1 MRDYAARLVWPDF
14 VHALADML
22 HARGVHTPLYLV
34 GGAVRDAWLRK
45 PTDDID
51 IVVQSHAIRLA
62 RRVCDWL
69 GADIYVM
76 DRERG
81 VARVFVKQ
89 ADRALSLDF
98 ADQRGATL
106 EDDLR
111 DRDFTMNAMA
121 ADLLG
126 DIGAL
131 VDPLNGESDLKA
143 RILRRCSPD
152 SIAADP
158 IRGLRAVRLS
168 AQFDLA
174 IEPATAADIRRC
186 ADSLRQTSAERI
198 RDEFF
203 KLLGLDRAARGLRVL
218 AHMELLPVLVPAITP
233 ADLPRSLAHVAR
245 LSTLLTSIS
254 RRRTDNTAAAFHPG
268 MLVIQLDRF
277 RPSLQARLGQQ
288 YGNGRNHAQLLAL
301 LALLQDADQA
311 ATVAESLRLSTGEAR
326 ILSQVAGSEFAGLEW
341 SMTRLEQHRFW
352 HRLGDCGIDVILLG
366 AAKLLAAQGAT
377 LDQRD
382 WLRRVDQITQ
392 LLDVWFNQRDTLVKP
407 KLLLTG
413 HDVKRILGIEGGP
426 QIGAALTALREAQVL
441 GELSTRD
448 EACAFVA
455 RLREDASASE
465 PEI

>member
-1 MRDYAARLVWPDF
+1 MSDIPARLAWSDF
-14 VHALADML
+14 VHDLADL
-22 HARGVHTPLYLV
+22 LRARGVQVPLYLV

-51 IVVQSHAIRLA
+51 IVVQSQAIRLA

-81 VARVFVKQ
+81 VARVFVKE
-89 ADRALSLDF
+89 ADRTLCLDF
-98 ADQRGATL
+98 ADQRGTTL

-111 DRDFTMNAMA
+111 DRDFTVNAMA

-131 VDPLNGESDLKA
+131 VDPLDGKRDLRAK
-143 RILRRCSPD
+143 ILRRCSPD

-168 AQFDLA
+168 TQFGLA
-174 IEPATAADIRRC
+174 IEPATAADIRHRTEGI
-186 ADSLRQTSAERI
+186 RETSAERI

-218 AHMELLPVLVPAITP
+218 EHLGLLRMLVPAIAP

-245 LSTLLTSIS
+245 LSTLLAAIS
-254 RRRTDNTAAAFHPG
+254 RRRTDNTAAAFDLG

-277 RPSLQARLGQQ
+277 RSSLQAHLDQE
-288 YGNGRNHAQLLAL
+288 YGNGRKHAQLLVL
-301 LALLQDADQA
+301 SALLQDADQA
-311 ATVAESLRLSTGEAR
+311 ATVAESLRLSTGESR
-326 ILSQVAGSEFAGLEW
+326 ILSRVAGYEFASLDW

-352 HRLGDCGIDVILLG
+352 HRLGDCGVDVILLG
-366 AAKLLAAQGAT
+366 AAKLLATQGVT

-382 WLRRVDQITQ
+382 WLGRVDQITQ

-413 HDVKRILGIEGGP
+413 HDVKRILGIEGGA
-426 QIGAALTALREAQVL
+426 QIGEALTALREAQVL
-441 GELSTRD
+441 GELSTPD
-448 EACAFVA
+448 EAREFVA
-455 RLREDASASE
+455 RLSESA
-465 PEI
+465 

>member
-1 MRDYAARLVWPDF
+1 MSDFATRLAWADF
-14 VHALADML
+14 VHDLADML
-22 HARGVHTPLYLV
+22 RARGVHTPLYLV

-51 IVVQSHAIRLA
+51 IVVQSKAIPLA

-69 GADIYVM
+69 RADIYVM

-81 VARVFVKQ
+81 VARVFVKED
-89 ADRALSLDF
+89 DRTISLDF
-98 ADQRGATL
+98 ADQRGTTL

-131 VDPLNGESDLKA
+131 VDPLDGERDLRAK
-143 RILRRCSPD
+143 ILRRCSPN

-168 AQFDLA
+168 TQFGLK

-186 ADSLRQTSAERI
+186 ANSLRQTSSERI

-218 AHMELLPVLVPAITP
+218 EHLGLLVMVVPEIRPV
-233 ADLPRSLAHVAR
+233 DLPRSLAHVEW
-245 LSTLLTSIS
+245 LSALLTAIS
-254 RRRTDNTAAAFHPG
+254 QRRTDNTAAAFDLG

-277 RPSLQARLGQQ
+277 RSSLQAHLDQH
-288 YGNGRNHAQLLAL
+288 YGNVRLRSQLLVLSAL
-301 LALLQDADQA
+301 LKGVAQA
-311 ATVAESLRLSTGEAR
+311 ETVADSLRLSTGEAR
-326 ILSQVAGSEFAGLEW
+326 ILGQVAGSELASLDW

-352 HRLGDCGIDVILLG
+352 HGLGECGIDVILLG
-366 AAKLLAAQGAT
+366 AAQVLATQGAT
-377 LDQRD
+377 LDQQY
-382 WLRRVDQITQ
+382 WLGRVDQFTQ
-392 LLDVWFNQRDTLVKP
+392 LLDVWFNQYDTLVKP
-407 KLLLTG
+407 KPLLSG
-413 HDVKRILGIEGGP
+413 HDVKVLLGIQTGP

-441 GELSTRD
+441 GEVVTRD
-448 EACAFVA
+448 EAREFVGKLAEECRNLSA
-455 RLREDASASE
+455 R
-465 PEI
+465 